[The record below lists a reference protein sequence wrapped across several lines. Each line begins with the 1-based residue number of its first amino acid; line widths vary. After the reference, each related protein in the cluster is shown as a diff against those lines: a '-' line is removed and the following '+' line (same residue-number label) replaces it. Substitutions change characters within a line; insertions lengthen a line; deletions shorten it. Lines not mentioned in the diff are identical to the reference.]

1 MLLSA
6 VFPFFKPYIT
16 LCWPQSRLLQTPT
29 WLYIEYIL
37 ISEFKCFNLLFW
49 GIAQNVRRTLC
60 FRSTHTKVLRSP
72 PFLHIFWWN
81 RFSMKD
87 NIFQHKI
94 YPAEIP
100 ILPFF
105 LNILKL
111 KRNYFSKKRQNLKFR
126 RINHVWKN
134 IIFHWKLVSSKNMKK
149 LELSCVRSENKK
161 SADILGDSPKQGW
174 NT

>member
-60 FRSTHTKVLRSP
+60 FPSTQTKVRRSP

-94 YPAEIP
+94 YPAEFP
-100 ILPFF
+100 ILTFF

-111 KRNYFSKKRQNLKFR
+111 KRNYFSKKKAKFEIPQDKSCMEKYYLSLKTGF
-126 RINHVWKN
+126 I
-134 IIFHWKLVSSKNMKK
+134 KK
-149 LELSCVRSENKK
+149 YEEIRTFVCAFGKQKV
-161 SADILGDSPKQGW
+161 GGHFGGFPK
-174 NT
+174 TRLKH